1 MSGLP
6 WATGKGAGNFCLGG
20 SEKGQEGD
28 NGKDVQHRHCIF
40 TGAMKVLSR
49 VLFW

>member
-6 WATGKGAGNFCLGG
+6 WATGIGAGNFCFGW

-28 NGKDVQHRHCIF
+28 NGKDVEHRHCFIID
-40 TGAMKVLSR
+40 AMKVLSR
-49 VLFW
+49 VLLW